1 MNRLVRSLALAA
13 LLVPAALGNAA
24 AQQGPGGT
32 PPAPLPPNGWR
43 IDMNHSAVTFRVR
56 HLGISWVN
64 GRFKTWTGSLVFDP
78 ANMVGGTIEAHIQT
92 ASVETGAEGRDNDIR
107 SGNYLA
113 VDSFPEM
120 VFIGRLVHAVDAT
133 HFHVQGDLTLRGQ
146 THPVTL
152 DVEMTGQMAGS
163 RAKRVAFTAT
173 TTINRT
179 DYGVVFNRLVEG
191 AQVVGNEI
199 RITIDIEASQP
210 NAS

>member
-1 MNRLVRSLALAA
+1 MNRFARSLAVAA
-13 LLVPAALGNAA
+13 FLLPAALGGAA
-24 AQQGPGGT
+24 AQQGPGG
-32 PPAPLPPNGWR
+32 PPPPPLPPNGWR
-43 IDMNHSAVTFRVR
+43 IDLNHSAVTFRVR

-64 GRFKTWTGSLVFDP
+64 GQFKTWTGDLVFDP
-78 ANMVGGTIEAHIQT
+78 AHPEAASVTARIQT
-92 ASVETGAEGRDNDIR
+92 GSVESGNERRDGDIR

-120 VFIGRLVHAVDAT
+120 VFVSRQVQKVDET
-133 HFHVQGDLTLRGQ
+133 HFRITGDLTLRGQ

-152 DVEMTGQMAGS
+152 DAEMIGTMTGQRG
-163 RAKRVAFTAT
+163 KRIAFTAT
-173 TTINRT
+173 TTINRM
-179 DYGVVFNRLVEG
+179 DYGVAFNRLMEG

>member
-1 MNRLVRSLALAA
+1 MNRFVRSLALAA
-13 LLVPAALGNAA
+13 LLVPAALAAAA
-24 AQQGPGGT
+24 AQQGPGGPP
-32 PPAPLPPNGWR
+32 PPALPPNGWR
-43 IDMNHSAVTFRVR
+43 IDLNHSAVTFRVR

-64 GRFKTWTGSLVFDP
+64 GQFKTWTGDLVFDP
-78 ANMVGGTIEAHIQT
+78 AHPEGASITARIQT
-92 ASVETGAEGRDNDIR
+92 NSVDTGNERRDNDIR

-120 VFIGRLVHAVDAT
+120 AFVGRLVHKADDT
-133 HFHVQGDLTLRGQ
+133 HFHVAGDLTLRGQ

-152 DVEMTGQMAGS
+152 DVEMIGTMTGQRG
-163 RAKRVAFTAT
+163 KRIAFTAT
-173 TTINRT
+173 TTINRM
-179 DYGVVFNRLVEG
+179 DYGVAFNRLMEG

>member
-1 MNRLVRSLALAA
+1 MYRVVRSLAVAA
-13 LLVPAALGNAA
+13 LLVPAVLGSAA
-24 AQQGPGGT
+24 AQQGPGG
-32 PPAPLPPNGWR
+32 PPQTPLPPNGWR

-64 GRFKTWTGSLVFDP
+64 GRFKTWTGTLIFDP
-78 ANMVGGTIEAHIQT
+78 AHPEGATVEAHIQT
-92 ASVETGAEGRDNDIR
+92 ASVETGSENRDNDIR

-120 VFIGRLVHAVDAT
+120 VFTGRLVHSVDAT
-133 HFHVQGDLTLRGQ
+133 HFHVAGDLTLRGQ

-152 DVEMTGQMAGS
+152 DVEMGGPTSGQRG
-163 RAKRVAFTAT
+163 KRVAFTAT
-173 TTINRT
+173 TTINRF

-191 AQVVGNEI
+191 AQLVGNEI
-199 RITIDIEASQP
+199 RITIDIEATQP